1 MIFFPFVQ
9 TVLMTSEL
17 NVCTSE
23 GNANQQNECV
33 NMHNSCLQM
42 ATHTHT
48 HTLCLVLVC
57 VKGAV
62 LQQLYHVMVKVN
74 SIMY

>member
-17 NVCTSE
+17 NVRTSE

-48 HTLCLVLVC
+48 HTVLGACVC
-57 VKGAV
+57 ERRSSSAAV
-62 LQQLYHVMVKVN
+62 SRYGQSK
-74 SIMY
+74 